1 MKYQKVFN
9 SLLTG
14 SVFAETNACYQQFVI
29 WVNIEMFLVNNV
41 HVKKACVNTSLVNN
55 MLIIHKKARK
65 EKWETRK
72 VEINRKR
79 NKVADRRVTY
89 Q

>member
-14 SVFAETNACYQQFVI
+14 SVFAETNACDQQFVI

-41 HVKKACVNTSLVNN
+41 HVTKACVNTSLVNN
-55 MLIIHKKARK
+55 MLIIYKKARK
-65 EKWETRK
+65 EKWETR
-72 VEINRKR
+72 NSG
-79 NKVADRRVTY
+79 NK
-89 Q
+89 QKKK